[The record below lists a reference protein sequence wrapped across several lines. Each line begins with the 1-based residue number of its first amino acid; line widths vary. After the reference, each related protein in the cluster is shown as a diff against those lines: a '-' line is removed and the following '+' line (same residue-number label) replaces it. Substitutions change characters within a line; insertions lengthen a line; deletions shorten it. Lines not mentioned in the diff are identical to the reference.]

1 MTSKQNSAN
10 SAPDNAPVPGIYK
23 HYKGNL
29 YQVFGL
35 ARHSETEEWLVVY
48 QALYAERGYWVR
60 PLSIWLEPVK
70 PSAENSEAG
79 TDAMPQRFQLIN
91 ENETSLETLT
101 QLS

>member
-35 ARHSETEEWLVVY
+35 ARHSETEGWLVVY

-70 PSAENSEAG
+70 PSAESSKAG

-91 ENETSLETLT
+91 ENKTSLDKLA

>member
-10 SAPDNAPVPGIYK
+10 STPDNAPIPGIYK

-60 PLSIWLEPVK
+60 PLSIWLEPVN
-70 PSAENSEAG
+70 PSAETPKASN
-79 TDAMPQRFQLIN
+79 DATPQRFQLVN
-91 ENETSLETLT
+91 ENETSLEKLT